1 MSEQDR
7 SFEKLFGYAV
17 YNGLVIDRAWE
28 ECGVCGKDAAEAW
41 DPVLMHVLHT
51 LAKRWRA
58 HITEAQSL
66 AILVNRYGR
75 MPPEGSLRDA
85 PDAFEG
91 LSDEQQELVVFAIH
105 EPITRWVTMER
116 LADRSSQFRS
126 TLEKIP
132 SLVAARHAYQ
142 VLFGMHCHTG
152 AVDAEQARQ
161 FFLNFVDEMEKAAC
175 NAISQGR
182 TDDDEPTSLDDFN
195 QFKASAGEG
204 LRPLMASAWHYESAA
219 KVGQRYLTVG
229 LSFDDDGHTRAA
241 LDESTR
247 RFVAA
252 AVTSNS
258 PDRFKY
264 LWKAVIGEAARAL
277 RWAPPVASRSPISQ
291 APPGDPTVRRCVRV
305 LSMVHELHKAGY
317 QRLRVLPFLSP
328 SGGYW
333 RAWITFADNVA
344 ADGYTLIDWDYE
356 GRGQTVAKYTS
367 GQEAEYFGWKD
378 ATGQDAR
385 QLAQLFIDRFPA
397 ICGRSVGL
405 DWAYAGWL
413 TDVLGHAER
422 TGTGGDLVY
431 LIHDGD
437 TDPDYM
443 RRWQPPPPL
452 RLHEEE

>member
-7 SFEKLFGYAV
+7 AFEKLFGYAV

-28 ECGVCGKDAAEAW
+28 ECELWGEDAAEFWGLALVHVLRTLDARW
-41 DPVLMHVLHT
+41 RDRITDAPVL
-51 LAKRWRA
+51 
-58 HITEAQSL
+58 EA
-66 AILVNRYGR
+66 LVTRYGR
-75 MPPEGSLRDA
+75 MPPEDSLRDA
-85 PDAFEG
+85 PEAFES
-91 LSDEQQELVVFAIH
+91 LSDEQQELVVFAIT
-105 EPITRWVTMER
+105 EPVTRWVTMER
-116 LADRSSQFRS
+116 LADRSPEFRS
-126 TLEKIP
+126 TLEEIP
-132 SLVAARHAYQ
+132 SLAAARHAYQ

-152 AVDAEQARQ
+152 GASDVQARQ
-161 FFLNFVDEMEKAAC
+161 FFFTLVDEMEKAAYST
-175 NAISQGR
+175 ITQGE
-182 TDDDEPTSLDDFN
+182 TSVDEPASLSELEH
-195 QFKASAGEG
+195 FKAAAGEG
-204 LRPLMASAWHYESAA
+204 LRPLAASAWHYESAA
-219 KVGQRYLTVG
+219 KAGQRYFTIGLT
-229 LSFDDDGHTRAA
+229 FDDNAHTRAD

-252 AVTSNS
+252 AVTSDS

-277 RWAPPVASRSPISQ
+277 RWSPPVASRSQISQ
-291 APPGDPTVRRCVRV
+291 APSGDPTVRRCVRV

-333 RAWITFADNVA
+333 RAWITSSDNVA

-356 GRGQTVAKYTS
+356 GRGQTIAKYTS
-367 GQEAEYFGWKD
+367 GQETEYFGWKD
-378 ATGQDAR
+378 ATGLDAR
-385 QLAQLFIDRFPA
+385 QLAQLFLDRFPD
-397 ICGRSVGL
+397 ICARSVGL

-452 RLHEEE
+452 RLNDQE